1 MKSPLVPLIL
11 VLALILAISDQ
22 MIAALA
28 VWAVGAVLEVTARV
42 TS

>member
-28 VWAVGAVLEVTARV
+28 VWAAGAVLEVTARV